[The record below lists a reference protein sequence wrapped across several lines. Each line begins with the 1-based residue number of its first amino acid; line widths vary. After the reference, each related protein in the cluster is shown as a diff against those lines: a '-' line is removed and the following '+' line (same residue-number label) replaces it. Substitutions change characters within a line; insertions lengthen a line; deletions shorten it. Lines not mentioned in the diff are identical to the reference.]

1 MSTPAWKKKLNKQTH
16 ALAKAKRDYEKLFEP
31 DPNYKQVRKA
41 YTWNVQTRQTR
52 HVESVSDGVGHTSK
66 AEPKKYTGD
75 YIVGIATMHKSNLVP
90 VCKDDNPENYATM
103 RRN

>member
-75 YIVGIATMHKSNLVP
+75 YIVGIATMHKSNAVP
-90 VCKDDNPENYATM
+90 VIDKEQATEIANM